1 LRSKGLKTPIIAL
14 TGTAMKGDDKKCFD
28 AGCDGYLPKPID
40 REELFRMLARH
51 LPCGAA
57 ENGDSKM
64 KSEQTETRPNTID
77 SLRDQAEQMSEL
89 CCDRAIPTLQ
99 SEGPSGES
107 TVGSPIDWAQMISRI
122 VDEDLVAEIMPV
134 CITDNAERVKKLAEA
149 VEKADSEAVKS
160 FAHAI
165 KGSSANMGAKRL
177 SEVAYSLERMSSQ
190 GDLSEAAELLEK
202 IQTEFERLESFV
214 SKPDW
219 IETAKSRGGN
229 TDQVERS

>member
-1 LRSKGLKTPIIAL
+1 
-14 TGTAMKGDDKKCFD
+14 MKGDDKKCFD

-40 REELFRMLARH
+40 AEELFRILARH
-51 LPCGAA
+51 LPWSAA

-64 KSEQTETRPNTID
+64 KSEQTETRPNPID
-77 SLRDQAEQMSEL
+77 SLRDQAAQMSQL
-89 CCDRAIPTLQ
+89 CCDGTIPTLQ
-99 SEGPSGES
+99 SGEPSADC
-107 TVGSPIDWAQMISRI
+107 TADIPFDWAQMIGRI
-122 VDEDLVAEIMPV
+122 VDEDLVAEIVPV

-149 VEKADSEAVKS
+149 VGKADSEAVKS

-177 SEVAYSLERMSSQ
+177 SDVAYCLERMSSQ

-202 IQTEFERLESFV
+202 IRTEFEQLESFV

-219 IETAKSRGGN
+219 IETARSCSGN
-229 TDQVERS
+229 TV